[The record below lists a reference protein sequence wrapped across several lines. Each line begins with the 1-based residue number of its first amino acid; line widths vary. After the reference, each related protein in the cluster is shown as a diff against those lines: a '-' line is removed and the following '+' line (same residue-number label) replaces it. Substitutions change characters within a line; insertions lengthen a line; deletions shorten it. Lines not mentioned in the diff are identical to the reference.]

1 MMVLSSLVQAT
12 NLRNRG
18 TPDNSLSCTASGN
31 SLLPNPYTLL
41 LFLDTQSQTMKLV
54 REFSRPLLAFI
65 LCSTLFWFL
74 GEPGN
79 KARFC
84 YLIYS
89 VVYTFGEPIDRF
101 RGSSSL
107 LG

>member
-65 LCSTLFWFL
+65 LCSMLFWFL

-79 KARFC
+79 EARFC

-89 VVYTFGEPIDRF
+89 VVYTFGEPIDQF